1 MTPAVLV
8 FLTIVAV
15 PPLLLF
21 DYPLRIFEKIIGK
34 INCLQ
39 RYYPKAKIHVL
50 LDTFQGCYKDRYRWF
65 AGLYFL
71 FRLAININYTFSDLY
86 QQYLLQGIFC
96 ITMALL
102 VAYLKPYRN
111 KFHIFNYVDS
121 LVFFNLAVV
130 NQINFYTIAFTR
142 QGRDPPVGAFAVQ
155 YILVFLPLVY
165 MVAYVMWRL
174 LPIPRV
180 RTRVREWLES
190 RRQAHQ
196 MENLIQNRTDETSE
210 APDDDDVDW
219 ERARALNRYKPLR
232 SRETPSVTSDGP
244 LHSSVSLPTS
254 STDTVSDQ
262 NPPTLSTNPDTSRQG
277 YGSTDSGVT
286 LVNDRP
292 A

>member
-1 MTPAVLV
+1 MTFVV
-8 FLTIVAV
+8 I
-15 PPLLLF
+15 PPILLL
-21 DYPLRIFEKIIGK
+21 DYPLRMLERLLRQCPLLWKLYPSGK
-34 INCLQ
+34 IH
-39 RYYPKAKIHVL
+39 IL
-50 LDTFQGCYKDRYRWF
+50 LDAFQGCYKDRYRWF
-65 AGLYFL
+65 AGLYFI
-71 FRLAININYTFSDLY
+71 FRLLINVTDAAFNDL
-86 QQYLLQGIFC
+86 QQFFLQEFFC
-96 ITMALL
+96 TVLALL
-102 VAYLKPYRN
+102 VLFFRPYRR
-111 KFHIFNYVDS
+111 KFYLLNYFDS
-121 LVFFNLAVV
+121 LIFLNLAV
-130 NQINFYTIAFTR
+130 INLITLYLYVDIQR
-142 QGRDPPVGAFAVQ
+142 GANVSVLLFSVQ